1 MGTEDQKQIIVIFK
15 LLLVV
20 DQGVFMNIRRV
31 SSVATTAFLALVLL
45 GHGAA
50 VASSSSGPKL
60 PQLDLATYSSQ
71 VFWLI
76 ISFVALYFLVAKLA
90 MPRIAEVLEERQER
104 IEDDLDKAETLKK
117 EAYQVRI
124 EYEKALSAAREKAQE
139 ATRHAQ
145 EEIAKRSAE
154 AESAAQ
160 VKVTVMLEEAEKR
173 IAASKTGAEGK
184 PGDPISSLERSV
196 AQEVVANAVQKL
208 IGVDVTAADIDAA
221 IAATLEERPQ

>member
-1 MGTEDQKQIIVIFK
+1 
-15 LLLVV
+15 
-20 DQGVFMNIRRV
+20 MNIRRV

-76 ISFVALYFLVAKLA
+76 ISFVVLYFLVAKLA

-173 IAASKTGAEGK
+173 IAASKTGAEGQ

>member
-1 MGTEDQKQIIVIFK
+1 MK
-15 LLLVV
+15 L
-20 DQGVFMNIRRV
+20 RRV
-31 SSVATTAFLALVLL
+31 SGVAIKAFLALVLL
-45 GHGAA
+45 GHGATA
-50 VASSSSGPKL
+50 ASSSSGPKL
-60 PQLDLATYSSQ
+60 PQLDLATYPSQ
-71 VFWLI
+71 VFWLV
-76 ISFVALYFLVAKLA
+76 ISFVVLYFLVAKLA

-124 EYEKALSAAREKAQE
+124 EYEKALSAAREKAQD

-173 IAASKTGAEGK
+173 IAASKMGDEGTL
-184 PGDPISSLERSV
+184 GDPLSSLERSV

>member
-1 MGTEDQKQIIVIFK
+1 
-15 LLLVV
+15 
-20 DQGVFMNIRRV
+20 MNIRRV
-31 SSVATTAFLALVLL
+31 SSVAIKAFLALVLL
-45 GHGAA
+45 GHGATA
-50 VASSSSGPKL
+50 ASSSSGPKL

-76 ISFVALYFLVAKLA
+76 ISFVVLYFLVAKLA

-173 IAASKTGAEGK
+173 IAASKTGAEGTSA
-184 PGDPISSLERSV
+184 DPISSLERSV
-196 AQEVVANAVQKL
+196 AQEIVANAVQKL

>member
-1 MGTEDQKQIIVIFK
+1 
-15 LLLVV
+15 
-20 DQGVFMNIRRV
+20 MNIRRV

-76 ISFVALYFLVAKLA
+76 ISFVVLYFLVAKLA

-124 EYEKALSAAREKAQE
+124 EYEKALSAAREKAQD

-173 IAASKTGAEGK
+173 IAASKMGDEGTL
-184 PGDPISSLERSV
+184 GDPLSSLERSV

-221 IAATLEERPQ
+221 IAATLKERPQ